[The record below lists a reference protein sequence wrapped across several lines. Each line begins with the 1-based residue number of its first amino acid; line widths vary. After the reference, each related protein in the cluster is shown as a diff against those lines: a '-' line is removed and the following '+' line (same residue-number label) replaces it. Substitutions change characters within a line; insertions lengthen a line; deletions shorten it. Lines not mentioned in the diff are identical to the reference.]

1 MTPTLTLPTLVV
13 MSATRTSFEQM
24 TVADAMHPEV
34 LTCPADAPL
43 RLVAATMAAERVHC
57 IVVEGTGGDARGW
70 AVVSGLDLVAAWS
83 SGLDEATA
91 GGSAASEFLTVTPD
105 EKVSRAAQIMVEH
118 EAAHVVVVD
127 ASDRPVGVLS
137 TLDVAA
143 AMVFGEGSC
152 ALRAV
157 PSPG

>member
-1 MTPTLTLPTLVV
+1 MTPALTLPTLVV
-13 MSATRTSFEQM
+13 MSATQTSFEEM

-43 RLVAATMAAERVHC
+43 RLVAATMAGERVHC

-70 AVVSGLDLVAAWS
+70 ALVSSLDLITAGS
-83 SGLDEATA
+83 SALDEGTA
-91 GGSAASEFLTVTPD
+91 GGSAASEFLTVSPD
-105 EKVSRAAQIMVEH
+105 EKLGRAARIMVEH
-118 EAAHVVVVD
+118 EAAQVVVVD

-137 TLDVAA
+137 TLDVAD
-143 AMVFGEGSC
+143 AMVSGEGSF
-152 ALRAV
+152 ALRTV